1 MAKNASLAASKKNAI
16 PVRESTYEHLKEKLL
31 AGGFKPGERLTEE
44 HLASELGVSRT
55 PVREALHKLEREGLV
70 KPLETRGFCVPSDSK
85 EEMEELFDIR
95 SVLEGYALRCVCEG
109 ISEKSLAELESFVE
123 SAEAALAQRSINKI
137 YHYNTQ
143 FHDTLH
149 GLVSHKPRLHTMMA
163 ELRKYVLR
171 YRKDSLNTLEGA
183 ERAIDGHRRIMMALR
198 LKDPDLCERVMRDHI
213 QASKEDAFHATL
225 LDTEPAGRYPVGNK
239 QISVRRKYEGRSR

>member
-1 MAKNASLAASKKNAI
+1 MTQNASSAASKKNAI
-16 PVRESTYEHLKEKLL
+16 PVRESTYEYLKEKLL
-31 AGGFKPGERLTEE
+31 AGRFKPGERLTEE
-44 HLASELGVSRT
+44 YLASELGVSRT

-85 EEMEELFDIR
+85 EEMAELFDIR
-95 SVLEGYALRCVCEG
+95 SVLEGYALRCVCERV
-109 ISEKSLAELESFVE
+109 SEKILAELESFVQ
-123 SAEAALAQRSINKI
+123 SAEAALAEKKINKI

-149 GLVSHKPRLHTMMA
+149 GLVSHKTRLHTLIA

-171 YRKDSLNTLEGA
+171 YRKDTLNTLEGA
-183 ERAIDGHRRIMMALR
+183 GRAIEGHRKIMMALR
-198 LKDPDLCERVMRDHI
+198 LKDPDLCERIMRDHI

-225 LDTEPAGRYPVGNK
+225 LDIEPAGALP
-239 QISVRRKYEGRSR
+239 RRK